1 VYCVYGHEV
10 GRSTALRL
18 RAQGINARFL
28 KGGIDEWQKANLP
41 LVDRHLPGPVTQRR

>member
-1 VYCVYGHEV
+1 
-10 GRSTALRL
+10 LRL

-41 LVDRHLPGPVTQRR
+41 LAQK